1 MNKEQIKS
9 AIQQFSHASLTEN
22 ALNLFKTLG
31 YNTERQATLDS
42 PTYATFKDS
51 FINDHSKFNEEKA
64 SVKEWKSVDLLFQLS
79 KEEVL
84 KQTSLFDTRRVDNAV
99 IESYLFF
106 AIELSRPQYSRTELS
121 SITREVN
128 RLFPMPVM
136 VLFKHGETLTLSV
149 INRRFHKGG

>member
-79 KEEVL
+79 K
-84 KQTSLFDTRRVDNAV
+84 KRC
-99 IESYLFF
+99 
-106 AIELSRPQYSRTELS
+106 
-121 SITREVN
+121 
-128 RLFPMPVM
+128 
-136 VLFKHGETLTLSV
+136 
-149 INRRFHKGG
+149 